1 MSGLR
6 DFASNTAGVR
16 EGASLLR
23 QQLKRETAGL
33 HQRLE
38 AQLGLMEPELSI
50 HRYQRVL
57 RTFYGFYAPVEASL
71 VRLAAAGPPL
81 GFPLRARCALIETDL
96 HALGLARRELAGLPR
111 CTDLPRLS
119 CPEDLAG
126 CLYVLE
132 GACLGGQVIAQ
143 ALHQQLGVA
152 KGSGGSFFVGD
163 AEATSARWILFLTWL
178 DGLARAG
185 ARSDEIVASACATF
199 LTLGRW
205 VEQQG
210 ASHPSCER
218 GAPWST

>member
-1 MSGLR
+1 VE
-6 DFASNTAGVR
+6 VR
-16 EGASLLR
+16 ERASKLH

-33 HQRLE
+33 HQQLE

-50 HRYQRVL
+50 HSYLRVL
-57 RTFYGFYAPVEASL
+57 RTFYGFYAPVEARL

-81 GFPLRARCALIETDL
+81 GFPLRARCELIESDL
-96 HALGLARRELAGLPR
+96 HTLGLAPGELAGLPR
-111 CTDLPRLS
+111 CIDVPQLS
-119 CPEDLAG
+119 CREDLAG

-132 GACLGGQVIAQ
+132 GACLGGQVIAP

-152 KGSGGSFFVGD
+152 KGSGASFFVGD

-185 ARSDEIVASACATF
+185 ARSEDIVAAACATF
-199 LTLGRW
+199 LTFARW

-210 ASHPSCER
+210 ASQPSM
-218 GAPWST
+218 

>member
-1 MSGLR
+1 LSRLR

-16 EGASLLR
+16 DGASTLH

-33 HQRLE
+33 HQRLDAE
-38 AQLGLMEPELSI
+38 LALMEPELSI
-50 HRYQRVL
+50 QRYQRVL
-57 RTFYGFYAPVEASL
+57 RTFYGFYAPVEAGL
-71 VRLAAAGPPL
+71 VRLAASGPPL
-81 GFPLRARCALIETDL
+81 GFPLRARCELIESDL
-96 HALGLARRELAGLPR
+96 HALGLGRRELAGLAR

-143 ALHQQLGVA
+143 ALYEQLGVA
-152 KGSGGSFFVGD
+152 KGSGASFFVGD
-163 AEATSARWILFLTWL
+163 AEGTSARWILFLSWL

-199 LTLGRW
+199 LTFAQW
-205 VEQQG
+205 VERQE
-210 ASHPSCER
+210 ASQPSV
-218 GAPWST
+218 

>member
-1 MSGLR
+1 MSRLR

-16 EGASLLR
+16 EGASPLR

-38 AQLGLMEPELSI
+38 AQLGLLEPELSI
-50 HRYQRVL
+50 HRYRRVL

-81 GFPLRARCALIETDL
+81 GFPLRARSELIESDL
-96 HALGLARRELAGLPR
+96 LALGLSRRELAELPR

-132 GACLGGQVIAQ
+132 GACLGGQVIAP
-143 ALHQQLGVA
+143 ALHQRLGVA
-152 KGSGGSFFVGD
+152 KGSGASFFVGD
-163 AEATSARWILFLTWL
+163 AEATSARWILVLTWL

-185 ARSDEIVASACATF
+185 ARSEEIVASACATF
-199 LTLGRW
+199 LTLARW

-210 ASHPSCER
+210 ASQPSM
-218 GAPWST
+218 